1 MLHTLIRFNTKNFDY
16 NYGVQLEDEQQHT
29 CFEIKEVTRRCLR
42 CRLDYKQHHLQRM
55 RRNMVARF
63 RSDLNRHEQDHN
75 FTRWILIGQRASYA

>member
-55 RRNMVARF
+55 RRNMVGRF
-63 RSDLNRHEQDHN
+63 RSDLNRHGHK
-75 FTRWILIGQRASYA
+75 FTRWIFIGQRASYA